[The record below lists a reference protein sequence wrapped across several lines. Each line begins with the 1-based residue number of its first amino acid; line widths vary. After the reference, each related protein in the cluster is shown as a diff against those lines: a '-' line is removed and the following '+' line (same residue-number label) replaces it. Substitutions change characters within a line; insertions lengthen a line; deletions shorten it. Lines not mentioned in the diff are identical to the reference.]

1 MKILD
6 RYIVKQFL
14 LTALFGL
21 IAFIA
26 IFVVVDM
33 MENLDDFI
41 DRGASLALIARY
53 YLYFTPEMVKLMLP
67 VALLLSSLFTAG
79 RMSNQ
84 NELTAVK
91 SSGVSIYRFMTPL
104 LIVAF
109 IISLGAIYFNG
120 WVVPFANK
128 KKFVLERVYL
138 RKHLESEGR
147 YNIFMQESPTE
158 IVEIGYFDTD
168 LNTAHQVSIQIF
180 SDTNQTVV
188 VERFDALR
196 MRWNPGSR
204 SWTLE
209 AGMRRAFSADK
220 EYAER
225 FDSWPLGKLH
235 FVPDDIEKKQEQP
248 DEMDYPDLRK
258 FIENQRRSGNEV
270 SRWLVDLYGKI
281 SFPFA
286 SFIVVFFGVPFS
298 SSKRRS
304 GLAMEFGISVGICF
318 IYLVFMKTSEVF
330 GYNGSIDPFITAWL
344 ADFLFLVVGA
354 VNLLRLR
361 K

>member
-6 RYIVKQFL
+6 WYLIRQFL

-21 IAFIA
+21 VAFVA

-41 DRGASLALIARY
+41 DRGASLGLVARY
-53 YLYFTPEMVKLMLP
+53 YLYFTPEMIKLMVP

-109 IISLGAIYFNG
+109 VISLGAIYFNG

-128 KKFVLERVYL
+128 KKFALERVYL
-138 RKHLESEGR
+138 RKHLESQGR

-158 IVEIGYFDTD
+158 IIEIGYFDID
-168 LNTAHQVSIQIF
+168 INTAHQVSIQVF
-180 SDTNQTVV
+180 SDTDQTVV
-188 VERFDALR
+188 VERFDARR
-196 MRWNPGSR
+196 MRWNPSSR

-209 AGMRRAFSADK
+209 AGMRRAFGAHQ
-220 EYAER
+220 EYAKR
-225 FDSWPLGKLH
+225 FDSWPIGKLH
-235 FVPDDIEKKQEQP
+235 FVPDDIEKKQEKP
-248 DEMDYPDLRK
+248 DEMDYPDLKK

-304 GLAMEFGISVGICF
+304 GLAVEFGISIGICF

-330 GYNGSIDPFITAWL
+330 GYNGSLDPFITAWL
-344 ADFLFLVVGA
+344 ADFLFLAAGA
-354 VNLLRLR
+354 VNLIRLR

>member
-1 MKILD
+1 MKIFD
-6 RYIVKQFL
+6 RYIIKQFL

-21 IAFIA
+21 VAFVA

-33 MENLDDFI
+33 MENLDDFL
-41 DRGASLALIARY
+41 DKGATLGLIARY
-53 YLYFTPEMVKLMLP
+53 YLYFTPEMIKLMIP

-91 SSGVSIYRFMTPL
+91 SGGISIYRFMAPL

-109 IISLGAIYFNG
+109 IISILAIYFNG
-120 WVVPFANK
+120 WVVPSANK
-128 KKFVLERVYL
+128 KKFALERVYL
-138 RKHLESEGR
+138 KKHLESEGR

-158 IVEIGYFDTD
+158 IIEIGYFDVD
-168 LNTAHQVSIQIF
+168 SSIAHQVSIQEF
-180 SDTNQTVV
+180 SDTNPTAVA
-188 VERFDALR
+188 ERFDALR
-196 MRWNPGSR
+196 MHWNPDSR
-204 SWTLE
+204 TWTLE
-209 AGMRRAFSADK
+209 AGMRRVFGTDK

-225 FDSWPLGKLH
+225 FNSWPIGRLH
-235 FVPDDIEKKQEQP
+235 FVPDDIEKKQEKP
-248 DEMDYPDLRK
+248 DEMEYPDLRK
-258 FIENQRRSGNEV
+258 FIENQRRSGNDV

-298 SSKRRS
+298 STKRRS
-304 GLAMEFGISVGICF
+304 GLAVEFGISIGICF
-318 IYLVFMKTSEVF
+318 IYLLFMKTSQVF
-330 GYNGSIDPFITAWL
+330 GYNGSLDPFVTAWL
-344 ADFLFLVVGA
+344 ANFLFLAAGA
-354 VNLLRLR
+354 VNLARLR

>member
-6 RYIVKQFL
+6 RYIIKQFL
-14 LTALFGL
+14 LTAVFGL
-21 IAFIA
+21 AAFVA

-33 MENLDDFI
+33 MENLDDFL
-41 DRGASLALIARY
+41 DKGASLSLIVRY
-53 YLYFTPEMVKLMLP
+53 YLYFTPEMIKLMIP

-91 SSGVSIYRFMTPL
+91 SSGISIYRFMTPL

-109 IISLGAIYFNG
+109 TISIAAIYFNG

-128 KKFVLERVYL
+128 KKFALERVYL
-138 RKHLESEGR
+138 KKHLESWGK

-158 IVEIGYFDTD
+158 IIEIGYFDVD
-168 LNTAHQVSIQIF
+168 SSIAHQVSIQEF
-180 SDTNQTVV
+180 SDTNQTAV

-196 MRWNPGSR
+196 MRWNPDPR
-204 SWTLE
+204 SWVLE
-209 AGMRRAFSADK
+209 VGMRRVFGAEK
-220 EYAER
+220 EFVER
-225 FDSWPLGKLH
+225 FDSWPIGRLH
-235 FVPDDIEKKQEQP
+235 FVPDDIEMKQEKP
-248 DEMDYPDLRK
+248 DEMEYPDLKK

-286 SFIVVFFGVPFS
+286 AFIVVFFGVPFS
-298 SSKRRS
+298 STKRRS
-304 GLAMEFGISVGICF
+304 GLAVEFGISIGICF
-318 IYLVFMKTSEVF
+318 IYLVFMKTSQVF
-330 GYNGSIDPFITAWL
+330 GYNGSLDPFVTAWL
-344 ADFLFLVVGA
+344 ANFLFLAAGA
-354 VNLLRLR
+354 FNLARLR